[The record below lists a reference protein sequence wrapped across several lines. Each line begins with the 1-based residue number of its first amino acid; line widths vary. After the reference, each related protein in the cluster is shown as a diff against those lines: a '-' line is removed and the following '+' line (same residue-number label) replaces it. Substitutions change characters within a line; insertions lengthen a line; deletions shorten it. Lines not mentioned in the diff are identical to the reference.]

1 MMQGSEQRLKVSA
14 SVENRGYGQ
23 SSSLDIGTGE
33 KRFKIGAKNEN
44 RGGNLDQIVQIGIT

>member
-14 SVENRGYGQ
+14 SSENRGYEQ

-44 RGGNLDQIVQIGIT
+44 RGGNLDQIVQIGII